1 MQANVEREAGVELL
15 NDLPWSKASLVRVGT
30 SQVEV
35 ELVEGSLGQEVGPAG
50 ESFQVKE
57 LVFDEAVNGFHGAL
71 GGVSGGGK
79 AHLARAE
86 IGDGGEEVG
95 SASRRAATRR

>member
-1 MQANVEREAGVELL
+1 MQANVDGEAGVELQ

-57 LVFDEAVNGFHGAL
+57 LVFDEAVNGFHVAL
-71 GGVSGGGK
+71 EGVSGGGD
-79 AHLARAE
+79 ARGLRAE
-86 IGDGGEEVG
+86 VGGG
-95 SASRRAATRR
+95 GGGGGGRAAVRPT